1 MNRDFWSDVLRSGAI
16 LGGVMSL
23 SYIFERYL
31 LAFSDM
37 ALLKASMIY
46 SLEWLVACIAF
57 VWMLARFTR
66 RRAEALPSEITVT
79 YSYLLSYILLTSM
92 LSGVLVGVADTLYI
106 SAMGY
111 DLYISG
117 LVGRIEQLQQLYLD
131 MGISASEM
139 TIFEQ
144 YANQLR
150 YVEQPS
156 MMLTVLGKLQTYA
169 IMGCIPGFI
178 IASVN
183 SRRVRRMREQQ

>member
-37 ALLKASMIY
+37 SLLKASTIY
-46 SLEWLVACIAF
+46 SLEWLVACVVF

-66 RRAEALPSEITVT
+66 RRAEAMPAEVTVT
-79 YSYLLSYILLTSM
+79 YSYLLSYVLLASM

-106 SAMGY
+106 STMGY

>member
-37 ALLKASMIY
+37 VLLKASMIY
-46 SLEWLVACIAF
+46 SLEWLVACVVF

>member
-37 ALLKASMIY
+37 ALLKASTIY
-46 SLEWLVACIAF
+46 SLEWLVACVVF

-79 YSYLLSYILLTSM
+79 YSYLLSYVLLASM

-144 YANQLR
+144 YVNQLR

>member
-37 ALLKASMIY
+37 ALLKASAIY
-46 SLEWLVACIAF
+46 SLEWLVACVVF

-66 RRAEALPSEITVT
+66 RRAEAMPSEITVT

-139 TIFEQ
+139 TVFEQ

>member
-1 MNRDFWSDVLRSGAI
+1 MNREFWSDVLRTGAI

-37 ALLKASMIY
+37 ALLKASTIY
-46 SLEWLVACIAF
+46 SLEWLVACVVF

-79 YSYLLSYILLTSM
+79 YSYLLSYILLTAM

-156 MMLTVLGKLQTYA
+156 MLLTVLGKLQTYA

>member
-66 RRAEALPSEITVT
+66 RRAEALPTEITVT
-79 YSYLLSYILLTSM
+79 YSYLLSYILLTAM

-117 LVGRIEQLQQLYLD
+117 LVGRIDQLQQLYLD

-156 MMLTVLGKLQTYA
+156 MMLTVFGKLQTYA

>member
-37 ALLKASMIY
+37 ALLKASAIY
-46 SLEWLVACIAF
+46 SLEWLVACVVF
-57 VWMLARFTR
+57 VWMLAHFTR

-156 MMLTVLGKLQTYA
+156 MLLTVLGKLQTYA

>member
-37 ALLKASMIY
+37 VLLKASMIY
-46 SLEWLVACIAF
+46 SLEWLVACVVF

-66 RRAEALPSEITVT
+66 RRAETLPSEITVT

>member
-37 ALLKASMIY
+37 ALLKASTIY
-46 SLEWLVACIAF
+46 SLEWLVACVVF

>member
-1 MNRDFWSDVLRSGAI
+1 MNRVFWSEVLRSGAI

-23 SYIFERYL
+23 SFIFERYV

-37 ALLKASMIY
+37 ELLKASAIY
-46 SLEWLVACIAF
+46 FTEWLVACVVFI
-57 VWMLARFTR
+57 WLLARFTR
-66 RRAEALPSEITVT
+66 RRANVLPVEMGST

-106 SAMGY
+106 SLMGY
-111 DLYISG
+111 DVYVSG
-117 LVGRIEQLQQLYLD
+117 LIGRIDQLKQMYAD
-131 MGISASEM
+131 MGISSSDMA
-139 TIFEQ
+139 IFDQ
-144 YANQLR
+144 FAQQLR

-156 MMLTVLGKLQTYA
+156 MLMTVFGKLQTYA

-183 SRRVRRMREQQ
+183 SRRHRRMREQK

>member
-37 ALLKASMIY
+37 ALLKASTIY
-46 SLEWLVACIAF
+46 SLEWLVACVVF

-66 RRAEALPSEITVT
+66 RRAEAMPAEVTVT
-79 YSYLLSYILLTSM
+79 YSYLLSYVLLASM

>member
-37 ALLKASMIY
+37 ALLKASAIY
-46 SLEWLVACIAF
+46 SLEWFVACIAF

-66 RRAEALPSEITVT
+66 RRAETLPTEITVT
-79 YSYLLSYILLTSM
+79 YSYLLSYVLLASM

>member
-31 LAFSDM
+31 LVFSDM
-37 ALLKASMIY
+37 ALLKASAIY
-46 SLEWLVACIAF
+46 SLEWIVACVVF

-66 RRAEALPSEITVT
+66 RRAETLPSEITVT

>member
-37 ALLKASMIY
+37 ALLRASAIY
-46 SLEWLVACIAF
+46 SLEWLVACIAL
-57 VWMLARFTR
+57 VWILARFTR
-66 RRAEALPSEITVT
+66 RRAEALPVEVPVT

-92 LSGVLVGVADTLYI
+92 LSGVLVGVADTLYV
-106 SAMGY
+106 STMGY
-111 DLYISG
+111 DLYITG
-117 LVGRIEQLQQLYLD
+117 LVGRIEQLQQMYVD
-131 MGISASEM
+131 MGVSASEM
-139 TIFEQ
+139 TFFEQ
-144 YANQLR
+144 YADQLR

-156 MMLTVLGKLQTYA
+156 MLLTVFGKLQTYA

-183 SRRVRRMREQQ
+183 SRRVRRMREQK

>member
-37 ALLKASMIY
+37 ALLKASAIY
-46 SLEWLVACIAF
+46 SLEWLVACVVF

-131 MGISASEM
+131 LGISASEM

>member
-37 ALLKASMIY
+37 ALLKASAIY
-46 SLEWLVACIAF
+46 SLEWLVACVVF

-111 DLYISG
+111 DLYVSG

>member
-37 ALLKASMIY
+37 ALLRASAIY

-57 VWMLARFTR
+57 VWILARFTR
-66 RRAEALPSEITVT
+66 RRAEALPVEVPVT
-79 YSYLLSYILLTSM
+79 YSYLLSYVLLTSM
-92 LSGVLVGVADTLYI
+92 LSGVLVGVADTLYV
-106 SAMGY
+106 STMGY
-111 DLYISG
+111 DLYITG
-117 LVGRIEQLQQLYLD
+117 LVGRIEQLQQMYVD
-131 MGISASEM
+131 MGVSASDVSL
-139 TIFEQ
+139 FEQ
-144 YANQLR
+144 YADQLR

-156 MMLTVLGKLQTYA
+156 MLLTVFGKLQTYA

-183 SRRVRRMREQQ
+183 SRRVRRMREQK

>member
-37 ALLKASMIY
+37 ALLKASTIY
-46 SLEWLVACIAF
+46 SLEWLVACVVF

-66 RRAEALPSEITVT
+66 RRAETLPTEITVT

>member
-37 ALLKASMIY
+37 ALLKASAIY

-66 RRAEALPSEITVT
+66 RRAETLPTEITVT

>member
-37 ALLKASMIY
+37 ALLKASAIY
-46 SLEWLVACIAF
+46 SLEWLVACVVF

-79 YSYLLSYILLTSM
+79 YSYLLSYVLLASM

-111 DLYISG
+111 DLYVSG

>member
-1 MNRDFWSDVLRSGAI
+1 MNRYFWSDVLRSGAI

-37 ALLKASMIY
+37 ALLKASTIY

-66 RRAEALPSEITVT
+66 RRAEAMPAEVTVT
-79 YSYLLSYILLTSM
+79 YSYLLSYVLLASM

>member
-37 ALLKASMIY
+37 ALLKASTIY
-46 SLEWLVACIAF
+46 SLEWLVACVVF

-66 RRAEALPSEITVT
+66 RRAEALPTEITVT

>member
-37 ALLKASMIY
+37 ALLKASAIY
-46 SLEWLVACIAF
+46 SLEWLVACVVF

-66 RRAEALPSEITVT
+66 RRAEALPTEITVT

>member
-37 ALLKASMIY
+37 ALLKASAIY
-46 SLEWLVACIAF
+46 SLEWLVACVVF

-66 RRAEALPSEITVT
+66 RRAEAMPAEVTVT
-79 YSYLLSYILLTSM
+79 YSYLLSYVLLASM

>member
-1 MNRDFWSDVLRSGAI
+1 MNGDFWSDVLRSGAI

-37 ALLKASMIY
+37 ALLKASAIY
-46 SLEWLVACIAF
+46 SLEWLVACVVF

>member
-1 MNRDFWSDVLRSGAI
+1 MNRDFWSDVLRSSAI

-37 ALLKASMIY
+37 ALLKASAIY
-46 SLEWLVACIAF
+46 SLEWLVACVVF